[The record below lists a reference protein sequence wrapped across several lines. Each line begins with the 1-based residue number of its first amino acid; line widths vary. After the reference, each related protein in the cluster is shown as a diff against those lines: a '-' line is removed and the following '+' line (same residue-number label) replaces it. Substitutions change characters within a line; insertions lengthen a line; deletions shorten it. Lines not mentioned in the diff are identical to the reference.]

1 MTGSWYVFVLL
12 IGLYADGTQDTYLYT
27 EPSHESLET
36 CQSWV
41 QSNASGIRRDM
52 MVQFGG
58 KSIDRVYCMREDKL
72 KRFLLLNDGAQET

>member
-1 MTGSWYVFVLL
+1 MSSWYVFVLL

-27 EPSHESLET
+27 EPSHESLEA

-41 QSNASGIRRDM
+41 TSNATAIRRDM

-58 KSIDRVYCMREDKL
+58 KAIDRVYCLREDKL
-72 KRFLLLNDGAQET
+72 KRFLLLKDGAQET